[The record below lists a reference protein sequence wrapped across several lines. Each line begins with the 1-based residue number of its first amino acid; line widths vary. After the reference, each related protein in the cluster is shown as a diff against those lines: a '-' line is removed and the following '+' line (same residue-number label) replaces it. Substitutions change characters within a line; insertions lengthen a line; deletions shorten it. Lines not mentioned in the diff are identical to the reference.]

1 MYISSLRKRGKWFY
15 GINIIVVALCLTVVS
30 TVRFIDVATPFVE
43 NKARYMAIDI
53 INTQVSNYLNIN
65 PGIFSDII
73 NISSDG
79 GISSANINTEN
90 LNIIK
95 ANLTKLMNEALS
107 QDNPCKV
114 KVPVANL
121 IGVTFLSGI
130 GSPVTITMKPVSRV
144 LIDFENKFV
153 SEGINQTHLLL
164 YLKVKVTVMAIIPG
178 LRRSVSVETDIPVGE
193 SVFMGN
199 VPNYYAMGNGLQM
212 AIKGE

>member
-15 GINIIVVALCLTVVS
+15 SVNIIAVALCLTVVS

-53 INTQVSNYLNIN
+53 INTQVSNYLDIN

-79 GISSANINTEN
+79 GVSSANINTEN

>member
-15 GINIIVVALCLTVVS
+15 SVNIIAVALCLMVVS
-30 TVRFIDVATPFVE
+30 TVRFINVATPFVE
-43 NKARYMAIDI
+43 NKAKYMAIDI
-53 INTQVSNYLNIN
+53 INTQVSNYLDKN

-73 NISSDG
+73 NISANG
-79 GISSANINTEN
+79 GVSSANVNTEN
-90 LNIIK
+90 LNKIK
-95 ANLTKLMNEALS
+95 ASLTKLMNEALAT
-107 QDNPCKV
+107 DKPCKV

-121 IGVTFLSGI
+121 IGITFLSGI

-164 YLKVKVTVMAIIPG
+164 CLKVKVTVMAIIPG

-199 VPNYYAMGNGLQM
+199 VPNYYALGNGLQM
-212 AIKGE
+212 AVTDD

>member
-1 MYISSLRKRGKWFY
+1 MYISSLRKKGTITQKIY
-15 GINIIVVALCLTVVS
+15 IIVVAFCLTVIF
-30 TVRFIDVATPFVE
+30 TVRFIIVATPFVE

-53 INTQVSNYLNIN
+53 INTQVSNYLSEN
-65 PGIFSDII
+65 PGIFTDII
-73 NISSDG
+73 NISTEG
-79 GISSANINTEN
+79 GISSANVNTEN
-90 LNIIK
+90 LNKIK

-107 QDNPCKV
+107 EDKPSKV

-121 IGVTFLSGI
+121 VGITFLSGI
-130 GSPVTITMKPVSRV
+130 GSRVTITMKPVSRV

-164 YLKVKVTVMAIIPG
+164 CLKVKVTVMAIIPG

-199 VPNYYAMGNGLQM
+199 VPEYYSLGNGLQM
-212 AIKGE
+212 AVAGN